1 MADTLD
7 AQLMRAEQG
16 LLDRRRQ
23 LGVGA
28 EMFGQN
34 VRKQLTSP
42 GVLLVAGGLGFVAGD
57 LAKCGAGPKAPASGV
72 FTKALGIVTL
82 VRSFLTMVQVAKAG
96 AVERSE
102 ADGDQAL

>member
-16 LLDRRRQ
+16 LLDRRRR
-23 LGVGA
+23 LGVSA
-28 EMFGQN
+28 EVLGQN
-34 VRKQLTSP
+34 VRKQLVSP

-57 LAKCGAGPKAPASGV
+57 LTKCGAGPKAPASGV
-72 FTKALGIVTL
+72 FTKALGILTV
-82 VRSFLTMVQVAKAG
+82 VRSVLTMVQAAKAR
-96 AVERSE
+96 AVGRSE